1 MPMLSY
7 KEKCFKAQT
16 ITLEELVPPN
26 HFYRAL
32 EAHLDLS
39 FVYELVKDTYAS
51 ALGRPS
57 IDPVVFFK
65 LQLIMFFEGIRSER
79 QLMATVNVNLAHRW
93 YLGYD
98 LNEPVPDHSSLSKIR
113 WLAMPTERYG
123 LKVFQHFFEQVVEL
137 CVKANLVWGKEL
149 YFDGSKIQA
158 NAAIDGLVDRA
169 TWNAEQHVKGLF
181 NPELPTQKDM
191 PPADTSNVAE
201 PTPRG
206 LDGLVQKYDGT
217 RRNAKRNSSYER
229 TTDSQVSPSDPAA
242 TPMCRFP
249 GDHAQLGYHLHYVVD
264 GGKAR
269 VILAA
274 LVTPA
279 SVMDNL
285 PMLDLERWACTRWQV
300 KPEIAVGDTKYGTIE
315 NIVGLEK
322 DGIRAFVPM
331 TDFSKRNEF
340 YSAEQFQYDAARD
353 VYQCPQG
360 QELSRYARRSRE
372 EVVLYRAPPKVC
384 NRCPVKAQCTA
395 SESGRHIFRSFFQ
408 AEVDRVRGYAQTEE
422 FQKALRK

>member
-1 MPMLSY
+1 MLSR
-7 KEKCFKAQT
+7 KEKCFKVQT
-16 ITLEELVPPN
+16 LTLEELVPPN

-32 EAHLDLS
+32 EASLDLG

-51 ALGRPS
+51 TLGRPS

-79 QLMATVNVNLAHRW
+79 QLMETVNVNFAHRW

-113 WLAMPTERYG
+113 ARYG
-123 LKVFQHFFEQVVEL
+123 LAVFQRFFERVVEL

-158 NAAIDGLVDRA
+158 NAAIDSWVDRA
-169 TWNAEQHVKGLF
+169 TWKAKQHVDGLF
-181 NPELPTQKDM
+181 HSEVPTQKDM
-191 PPADTSNVAE
+191 PPTNGSDVTE
-201 PTPRG
+201 PTPSG

-217 RRNAKRNSSYER
+217 RRNPKRKASYER
-229 TTDSQVSPSDPAA
+229 TTDGQVSPTDPTS

-249 GDHAQLGYHLHYVVD
+249 GDHAQLGYHLHYVVA

-269 VILAA
+269 IILAA

-279 SVMDNL
+279 SVIDNL
-285 PMLDLERWACTRWQV
+285 PMLDLERWVCARWQV

-340 YSAEQFQYDAARD
+340 YSAEQFVYDAVRD
-353 VYQCPQG
+353 VYLCPQG
-360 QELSRYARRSRE
+360 QELALHARRRRE
-372 EVVLYRAPPKVC
+372 EVLLYRAP
-384 NRCPVKAQCTA
+384 RA
-395 SESGRHIFRSFFQ
+395 R
-408 AEVDRVRGYAQTEE
+408 
-422 FQKALRK
+422 